1 MKVDQEARPARRLRG
16 LECRPEH
23 QCAKALQ
30 VRSRVGAHRGGRP
43 TDVSPSIPLPSSPPL
58 PLSLKPIN
66 ISSGED

>member
-30 VRSRVGAHRGGRP
+30 VRSRVGAHRGAG
-43 TDVSPSIPLPSSPPL
+43 PPMFL
-58 PLSLKPIN
+58 LLSLSLPPRPFL
-66 ISSGED
+66 SL